1 MTRLSPPR
9 WRMAGSVRR
18 LRGIVIRFFGLVRRA
33 DSERELTQ
41 ELESH
46 LQLHIDDCVRSGVTP
61 AEARRQAVLALG
73 GVAQTKERYRD
84 QRGVPFIEHFIQDLR
99 FAARALGK
107 SPGFASVA
115 ILTLAIGIGANVTV
129 FSLASALL
137 FKPLD
142 IADPAS
148 AVHVFSGR
156 SSNTPYSDYLTYRDG
171 NSTLSSLGAYSFISL
186 SLRGPAASELVP
198 GAVVSGNYFSTVGV
212 RPTQGRLIDER
223 DDQPAAAGS
232 VVLSD
237 RSWRLRFQSQPT
249 MVGRPVTINGHP
261 FTVVGVLPPEFRGE
275 MLPFAPELW
284 IAWHA
289 PSHAGARGERS
300 GAFGSA
306 RLTGRRAAGRTIAEV
321 QADLTRLANTIA
333 LERPDTRANPRVTVV
348 PATVLPPEFGN
359 EVGFFLTLLMSLVAI
374 VLIVGCLNLANLL
387 TARWS
392 ARRGE
397 IALRLALG
405 AGRGRIVRQLMTESL
420 LLSAC
425 GGGGAAL
432 LATWAMRLA
441 SGADFATPIGRMA
454 LRLAFDWRV
463 TAFSFLA
470 SCAATVMF
478 GLLPA
483 IQVSRADL
491 HSELKDAGHTASALR
506 SRTRA
511 TLMVV
516 QLALST
522 VLLVTSGLLV
532 RSMEVARTA
541 DRGFVADGVLAASM
555 DVSTLG
561 YDETQGLAA
570 YQKILERVEALPG
583 IRSANLV
590 DIVPLTLSN
599 RSGRML
605 KEGEGIPRTA
615 DGRDNTY
622 LNGVTRG
629 HFKTLGIAMMAG
641 RDFTDADRAG
651 SPPVGIANQTMAA
664 RFWPGENPIGKRVRS
679 VRTRDSF
686 GPWIEVVGVVR
697 DSKYATVGE
706 DPRQFLYR
714 PLSQAYAPAA
724 TILLRTDGD
733 PSRAV
738 ASMRGAVASVVPD
751 LPLFNVGALQ
761 HLTELSLLPLQ
772 LATYLAGVLGSTAL
786 TLAVIGL
793 YGVVSFLVRLR
804 RREIGIRIALG
815 AEPSDVV
822 RLVTRQSV
830 RWIAIGLALGLV
842 VSVAFAQ
849 LLAGLLYGVTP
860 ADPLV
865 LGGAT
870 VVLGATAYL
879 SCRVPAQRTCRLNP
893 MTVLRD
899 Q

>member
-1 MTRLSPPR
+1 
-9 WRMAGSVRR
+9 MAGSVRR
-18 LRGIVIRFFGLVRRA
+18 LRGIVIRLFGLVRRA

-46 LQLHIDDCVRSGVTP
+46 LQLHIDDYVSAGMTP

-73 GVAQTKERYRD
+73 GVDQTKERYRD
-84 QRGVPFIEHFIQDLR
+84 QRGVPFVEHFVQDLR
-99 FAARALGK
+99 FAARGLGK
-107 SPGFASVA
+107 NPGFASVA
-115 ILTLAIGIGANVTV
+115 ILTLVIGIGANVTV

-142 IADPAS
+142 IAHPGS
-148 AVHVFSGR
+148 AVHVFSWR
-156 SSNTPYSDYLTYRDG
+156 SSNTPYSDYERYRDG
-171 NSTLSSLGAYSFISL
+171 NSTLSSLGAFRFVAL
-186 SLRGPAASELVP
+186 GLRGPEASELVP
-198 GAVVSGNYFSTVGV
+198 GAIVSGNYFSTVGV
-212 RPTQGRLIDER
+212 RPVLGRLIDER
-223 DDQPAAAGS
+223 DDELGAAGS
-232 VVLSD
+232 VALSN
-237 RSWRLRFQSQPT
+237 RSWRLRFRADPT
-249 MVGRPVTINGHP
+249 IVGRPVTINGHP

-306 RLTGRRAAGRTIAEV
+306 RLTGRRAAGRNIAEV
-321 QADLTRLANTIA
+321 QADLTRLANVIA
-333 LERPDTRANPRVTVV
+333 LEHPDTRANLSVSVV

-432 LATWAMRLA
+432 VATWAMRLA
-441 SGADFATPIGRMA
+441 SGTDFATPIGPMA
-454 LRLAFDWRV
+454 VRLAFDWRV
-463 TAFSFLA
+463 ATFSFVA

-483 IQVSRADL
+483 IQVSRTDL
-491 HSELKDAGHTASALR
+491 QPELKDAGHTASAMR

-522 VLLVTSGLLV
+522 VLLVASGLLV
-532 RSMEVARTA
+532 RSMEVARSA

-561 YDETQGLAA
+561 YDETQGLAT
-570 YQKILERVEALPG
+570 YHKILERIEALPG
-583 IRSANLV
+583 IRAANLV

-599 RSGRML
+599 RAGRIL
-605 KEGEGIPRTA
+605 KEGESLPSAGEA
-615 DGRDNTY
+615 RDNTY

-629 HFKTLGIAMMAG
+629 HFATLGIALVAG
-641 RDFTDADRAG
+641 RDFTDRDSVS
-651 SPPVGIANQTMAA
+651 SPAVGIVNQTMAA
-664 RFWPGENPIGKRVRS
+664 RSWPGENPIGKRVRG

-733 PSRAV
+733 PSRVV
-738 ASMRGAVASVVPD
+738 ASVRGAVASVVPD
-751 LPLFNVGALQ
+751 LPLFNVGPLND
-761 HLTELSLLPLQ
+761 LTELSLLPLQ
-772 LATYLAGVLGSTAL
+772 LATYLSAVLGATAL

-793 YGVVSFLVRLR
+793 YGVMSFLVRLR

-815 AEPSDVV
+815 AAPADVV
-822 RLVTRQSV
+822 RLVTHQGV
-830 RWIAIGLALGLV
+830 RWIAIGLSVGLA

-849 LLAGLLYGVTP
+849 LLAGLLYGVAP

-865 LGGAT
+865 LSGAA